1 LHRDVPLPF
10 GASGSQQPTFSSS
23 SETKSRIVI
32 ERRDDIVTPNVSG
45 SSNSR
50 PCDVLSAIPA
60 TPAVNSTSS
69 QPAVSSQIAG
79 QSRIASNTS
88 DG

>member
-1 LHRDVPLPF
+1 LPF

-32 ERRDDIVTPNVSG
+32 EKRDDIVTPNVSG

-50 PCDVLSAIPA
+50 PCDATSAVPTA
-60 TPAVNSTSS
+60 PVVNSTAS
-69 QPAVSSQIAG
+69 QPALNNQTIG
-79 QSRIASNTS
+79 QSRITPNSC